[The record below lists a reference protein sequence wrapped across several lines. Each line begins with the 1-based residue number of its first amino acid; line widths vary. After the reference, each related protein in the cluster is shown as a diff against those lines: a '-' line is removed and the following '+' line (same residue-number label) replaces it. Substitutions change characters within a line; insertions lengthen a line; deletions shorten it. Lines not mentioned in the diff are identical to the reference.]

1 MSIFTK
7 FFSNET
13 WQKQQHYCLGRD
25 AKNSVISLSPDE
37 LKRNVL
43 VLGGAGSGKST
54 LLQNLASQQTEKN
67 GGWLFL
73 DPYGSNETRD
83 YLFGQAK
90 AQGREKDFYVLDFTN
105 PHNSH
110 SYSPVKEGYPEEIA
124 HRLLGLLP
132 EANGDPGAD
141 YYRQSAARAMTIII
155 NALQEINQ
163 AFSLS
168 DLAELMI
175 SGELLE
181 KLENQLSFNGTVK
194 NELSEFLKQFLTRGK
209 FQTSVDSYKLKTM
222 LGGMAG
228 RIQQLTQG
236 ALGGVLNRKNPD
248 VDMVDVVK
256 HNKMLYI
263 SLPMLRNGD
272 VGSHLGKILLSD
284 FRTSLASLREF
295 KAKEEIPF
303 VVFAEQLSS
312 YWTPETAHLLHQN
325 RKLNAALVMSQQSLD
340 DLRELRI
347 SDQAIILGNTW
358 TKILLPQVHV
368 SDGLEKIL
376 KDFQASVIGTADYSR
391 TLKAM
396 RTGDG
401 LVFSG
406 ADSKS
411 VQLVKPVA
419 GNGAAFA
426 ATKSPSKPH
435 EYQTLE
441 EALYQRETE
450 ALEEKMQQERMLREA
465 PEIQLEKIDYLS
477 SIGFPEKKPKVAS
490 KRFTGDAL

>member
-1 MSIFTK
+1 M
-7 FFSNET
+7 
-13 WQKQQHYCLGRD
+13 
-25 AKNSVISLSPDE
+25 
-37 LKRNVL
+37 RNVL

-54 LLQNLASQQTEKN
+54 LLQKLASQQTEKN

-83 YLFGQAK
+83 HLFGQAK

-236 ALGGVLNRKNPD
+236 TLGGVLNRKNPD
-248 VDMVDVVK
+248 VAMRDVVK
-256 HNKMLYI
+256 HNKMLYV

-272 VGSHLGKILLSD
+272 VGSYLGKILLSD

-295 KAKEEIPF
+295 IEKEEIPF

-312 YWTPETAHLLHQN
+312 YWTPETAYLLHQN
-325 RKLNAALVMSQQSLD
+325 RKLSAALVVSQQSLD

-347 SDQAIILGNTW
+347 SDQTTILENTW
-358 TKILLPQVHV
+358 TKILLPHLHV
-368 SDGLEKIL
+368 SDGLEKML
-376 KDFQASVIGTADYSR
+376 KDFQANAKATADYSQM
-391 TLKAM
+391 LKA
-396 RTGDG
+396 RHTGDSI
-401 LVFSG
+401 VFSG
-406 ADSKS
+406 AIG
-411 VQLVKPVA
+411 KPVHLTKPFT
-419 GNGAAFA
+419 GNAVAFV
-426 ATKSPSKPH
+426 ATKNPSKPN

-441 EALYQRETE
+441 KAFFQRETE
-450 ALEEKMQQERMLREA
+450 ALEEEMRQERMLRDKQKITSEELIVA
-465 PEIQLEKIDYLS
+465 SLEQNPFDAL
-477 SIGFPEKKPKVAS
+477 GTTFPPIKPKVVA
-490 KRFTGDAL
+490 KRFR